1 MFDDIHMRT
10 NVKLELQT
18 CRNVQ
23 SSLKGYLA
31 IIPNVTS
38 SNISLNI

>member
-1 MFDDIHMRT
+1 MFDDIYMGT

-18 CRNVQ
+18 CRDVP
-23 SSLKGYLA
+23 SSLYLA
-31 IIPNVTS
+31 IIPNATS